1 MSWTRSWTSGW
12 FDSRNYVGVPV
23 RCIFK
28 VAVRWKNEWK
38 NEGKNEKWKN
48 EKKNVF
54 AFIIVI
60 GIIRVIFF
68 DPSWMDN
75 NGL

>member
-1 MSWTRSWTSGW
+1 MT
-12 FDSRNYVGVPV
+12 
-23 RCIFK
+23 
-28 VAVRWKNEWK
+28 VRWKNEWK